1 MAQLST
7 IISSI
12 LRDMVF
18 AQHQANMYAIA
29 LKDIYSKYGRLDSF
43 ALPAVALG
51 EMDLCIQYG
60 ITDSSAEVEQYE
72 INFPA
77 LRDIEKGISK
87 SCARLLLDSAIPIFN
102 EVLLDRATED
112 TAPLQTLEDDKK
124 TKRDFSAF
132 LSRKIQR
139 AIQKEYTAIIQDDGS
154 VNEKTLARIV
164 LSVGEDSLLNHG
176 DIREMLDQN
185 VNGEYDEKVK
195 AAMRTA
201 VEQGLPALLQDV
213 NVKRKRLMPSIDV
226 CVSSEELAKLPE
238 DAIHTLRFK
247 VSPNNINIYL
257 KDE

>member
-1 MAQLST
+1 
-7 IISSI
+7 
-12 LRDMVF
+12 
-18 AQHQANMYAIA
+18 
-29 LKDIYSKYGRLDSF
+29 
-43 ALPAVALG
+43 
-51 EMDLCIQYG
+51 MDLCIQYG

-87 SCARLLLDSAIPIFN
+87 S
-102 EVLLDRATED
+102 
-112 TAPLQTLEDDKK
+112 
-124 TKRDFSAF
+124 
-132 LSRKIQR
+132 IQR

>member
-29 LKDIYSKYGRLDSF
+29 LKDIYSKNGRLDNF

-51 EMDLCIQYG
+51 EMDLSIQYG

-72 INFPA
+72 INFPV
-77 LRDIEKGISK
+77 LRDIVKSISK
-87 SCARLLLDSAIPIFN
+87 SCAKMLLDSAIPMFY
-102 EVLLDRATED
+102 EVLPDRATND
-112 TAPLQTLEDDKK
+112 ATPLKTLEEDKK

-132 LSRKIQR
+132 LSRKIQK
-139 AIQKEYTAIIQDDGS
+139 AIQKESTAIINEDGS
-154 VNEKTLARIV
+154 INEKTLERII
-164 LSVGEDSLLNHG
+164 LTIGEESLLNHG

-185 VNGEYDEKVK
+185 VNGDYDEKVK
-195 AAMRTA
+195 SAMKEA
-201 VEQGLPALLQDV
+201 VSQGLPALIQDI
-213 NVKRKRLMPSIDV
+213 NVKRKRLIPSIDV
-226 CVSSEELAKLPE
+226 CVSSEELSKLPE
-238 DAIHTLRFK
+238 DAIHTLHLK
-247 VSPNNINIYL
+247 VSPNNINLYL

>member
-1 MAQLST
+1 M
-7 IISSI
+7 
-12 LRDMVF
+12 
-18 AQHQANMYAIA
+18 
-29 LKDIYSKYGRLDSF
+29 
-43 ALPAVALG
+43 
-51 EMDLCIQYG
+51 
-60 ITDSSAEVEQYE
+60 
-72 INFPA
+72 
-77 LRDIEKGISK
+77 
-87 SCARLLLDSAIPIFN
+87 
-102 EVLLDRATED
+102 
-112 TAPLQTLEDDKK
+112 QTLEDDKK

-139 AIQKEYTAIIQDDGS
+139 AIQKEYTAIIQDNGS
-154 VNEKTLARIV
+154 INEKTLARIV

>member
-18 AQHQANMYAIA
+18 AQHQANMYSIA

-60 ITDSSAEVEQYE
+60 ITDSSAEAEQYE
-72 INFPA
+72 INFPV
-77 LRDIEKGISK
+77 LRDIVKGISK
-87 SCARLLLDSAIPIFN
+87 SCAKLLLDSAIPAFN
-102 EVLLDRATED
+102 EVLSDKATED
-112 TAPLQTLEDDKK
+112 IAPLQTLEADKK
-124 TKRDFSAF
+124 TRRDFSAF
-132 LSRKIQR
+132 LSRKIQM
-139 AIQKEYTAIIQDDGS
+139 AIQKETTAIIQDDGS
-154 VNEKTLARIV
+154 INEKTLARVV

-195 AAMRTA
+195 AAMKIA

-213 NVKRKRLMPSIDV
+213 NVKRKRLMPSVDV
-226 CVSSEELAKLPE
+226 CVTSEELAKLPE
-238 DAIHTLRFK
+238 DAIHTLHFK

>member
-18 AQHQANMYAIA
+18 AQHQANMYSIA

-87 SCARLLLDSAIPIFN
+87 SCAKLLLDSAIPIFN
-102 EVLLDRATED
+102 EVLPDRATED

-139 AIQKEYTAIIQDDGS
+139 AM
-154 VNEKTLARIV
+154 ARIV